1 MNLEG
6 GCNLVGHFEQKSDTP
21 FPGAGEFWG
30 CDIGVPSVS
39 QHHTTGVC
47 VKLGQQ
53 HHNLLKYT
61 STLKYA
67 IQCTEHVLSE
77 ERKILHSYYLENE
90 LTQNPRA

>member
-6 GCNLVGHFEQKSDTP
+6 GCNLVGHFKQKSDTP

-47 VKLGQQ
+47 VK
-53 HHNLLKYT
+53 
-61 STLKYA
+61 
-67 IQCTEHVLSE
+67 
-77 ERKILHSYYLENE
+77 
-90 LTQNPRA
+90 